1 MLYKVRGKR
10 AHMHIVWYK
19 EDRNDYTYHFS
30 TLQNRYLDI
39 ATSLVLKNAFF
50 FFLFFLKKNHAELL
64 LAGLTFSSDVT
75 ILTFICVKVA

>member
-1 MLYKVRGKR
+1 MLYKVTEKGRTC
-10 AHMHIVWYK
+10 IVWYK

-50 FFLFFLKKNHAELL
+50 ERKKKPNHSELL
-64 LAGLTFSSDVT
+64 LAGITFSSDVT
-75 ILTFICVKVA
+75 ILTFVCV